1 MQPLRSGDEPS
12 IESNIVV
19 MGLTSMLANFGNALW
34 FYFLPIYYFEVFGA
48 NPVQITIIFA
58 VWSAIAALG
67 SAPAGALADSI
78 GRKNVIVMSS
88 IISTFSILMF
98 AFSTNFLISAIAL
111 PISGLGSSF
120 FKVSNTLVAESVAVT
135 KRGAAFG
142 KYQALSGLAAAISP
156 ILGGVTITTAGYFP
170 LFLIG
175 ATFTLFAAICR
186 FFLLT
191 ETLTL
196 DSSTKT
202 HLGFSSIASFASKF
216 KLVFSSRTFFGLVLI
231 YSLYNLLVEQNS
243 PITSLYARTVL
254 GFDLTNLGVLF
265 SAVLLVLA
273 ISRLWFGK
281 MADKIGL
288 RKTVIISWL
297 GEISLVY
304 IFVFSPKDMPMV
316 AVLGMAVW
324 MLFGVMD
331 GPAIN
336 AWIAGLAENAKSR
349 GFLMGVFYSTTIIPT
364 VPALVLSG
372 YLFTLAPQYPFYA
385 NTILGVIALV
395 ILFGIR
401 KEEPKKKK
409 VEDVKI

>member
-1 MQPLRSGDEPS
+1 
-12 IESNIVV
+12 
-19 MGLTSMLANFGNALW
+19 MLANFGNALW

-48 NPVQITIIFA
+48 SPVQITIIFA
-58 VWSAIAALG
+58 IWSAIAALG
-67 SAPAGALADSI
+67 SAPAGALADAI
-78 GRKNVIVMSS
+78 GRKNVIVASS
-88 IISTFSILMF
+88 VISTFSILIF

-120 FKVSNTLVAESVAVT
+120 FKVSNTLVAESVAVSR
-135 KRGAAFG
+135 RGTAFG
-142 KYQALSGLAAAISP
+142 KYQALSGLAAALSP
-156 ILGGVTITTAGYFP
+156 ILGGITITTAGYFP

-191 ETLTL
+191 ETLAL
-196 DSSTKT
+196 DSSPKT
-202 HLGFSSIASFASKF
+202 NFRFGSLSLFASKF
-216 KLVFSSRTFFGLVLI
+216 KVVFSSRTFFGLVLI

-273 ISRLWFGK
+273 VSRFWFGK

-288 RKTVIISWL
+288 HKTVIISWV

-304 IFVFSPKDMPMV
+304 VFVFSPKDFPTV
-316 AVLGMAVW
+316 AILGMAVW

-336 AWIAGLAENAKSR
+336 AWIAGLAESAKSR

-364 VPALVLSG
+364 VPALILSG

-401 KEEPKKKK
+401 KDEPKK
-409 VEDVKI
+409 VENVTI